1 MTNDM
6 NRPTMNESHEPIPS
20 ERRRRGREMLAR
32 VDGEAGVEVV
42 ERLAT
47 HFPDFADYVLE
58 YPFGDIY
65 ARPGLGLREREIA
78 VVAAL
83 TAMGNAAPQLR
94 VHLKAAL
101 HVGCTPRE
109 IVEVVMQMSVYA
121 GFPAALNGLAAVRE
135 VFEAKGIALPLA
147 EPAE

>member
-6 NRPTMNESHEPIPS
+6 NRSTMNESHKPIPS

-42 ERLAT
+42 ERLAKD
-47 HFPDFADYVLE
+47 FPDFADYVLE
-58 YPFGDIY
+58 FPFGDIY

-83 TAMGNAAPQLR
+83 CAMGNAAPQLR

-109 IVEVVMQMSVYA
+109 IVEVMMQMSVYA

-135 VFEAKGIALPLA
+135 VFEARGIALPLA
-147 EPAE
+147 EVAG